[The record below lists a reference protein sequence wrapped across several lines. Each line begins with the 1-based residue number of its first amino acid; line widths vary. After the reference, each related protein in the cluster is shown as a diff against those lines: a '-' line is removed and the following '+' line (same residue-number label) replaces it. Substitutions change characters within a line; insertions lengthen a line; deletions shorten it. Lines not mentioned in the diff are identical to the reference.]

1 MSLDLLL
8 DLGLPGI
15 VFLSLCVWLVR
26 KAVKAA
32 RTERDLEGERLQ
44 GALAEELRA
53 GRARAEATQR
63 PQLAAV
69 EAAAPRDPLPA
80 ADVRGA
86 DAAHVRIVAEI
97 AQGAPAGGAAVQ
109 VLWVRSNASH
119 AVWCERRSA
128 NGGTTREV
136 ICVAHIESGEVVE
149 RWSFG

>member
-15 VFLSLCVWLVR
+15 VFLALCVWLVR
-26 KAVKAA
+26 RALRAA

-44 GALAEELRA
+44 GALADELRA
-53 GRARAEATQR
+53 ARAQAEASQR

-69 EAAAPRDPLPA
+69 EAAESRTQV

-86 DAAHVRIVAEI
+86 NPGHVRIVEEFARQR
-97 AQGAPAGGAAVQ
+97 AQGGEGLEL
-109 VLWVRSNASH
+109 LWVRSNASH
-119 AVWCERRSA
+119 AVWCERRLPSS
-128 NGGTTREV
+128 GPPREV
-136 ICVAHIESGEVVE
+136 ICVARIEGGAAVE